1 MNTLAPPIQLV
12 VFTLGEYRYGLQ
24 LSDVE
29 RVVRIVDITPLPK
42 APDIVLG
49 VVDVQGQVIPVIN
62 LRRRFRLPER
72 EIDLADHLIV
82 ARTAR
87 RPLAL
92 IVDAAIGVLECSDRD
107 VEPAREVLPGL
118 EYVEGVA
125 KLEDGLI
132 LIHDLDK
139 FLSLDEQAALDGVM
153 ESG

>member
-1 MNTLAPPIQLV
+1 MSSVIELV
-12 VFTLGEYRYGLQ
+12 EFALDGRRYGLL
-24 LSDVE
+24 LSTVA
-29 RVVRIVDITPLPK
+29 RVVRMVDVTPLPK
-42 APDIVLG
+42 APEIVLG
-49 VVDVQGQVIPVIN
+49 VINVRGQVIPVIN

-72 EIDLADHLIV
+72 AIDLADHLIV

-118 EYVEGVA
+118 DYVEGIA